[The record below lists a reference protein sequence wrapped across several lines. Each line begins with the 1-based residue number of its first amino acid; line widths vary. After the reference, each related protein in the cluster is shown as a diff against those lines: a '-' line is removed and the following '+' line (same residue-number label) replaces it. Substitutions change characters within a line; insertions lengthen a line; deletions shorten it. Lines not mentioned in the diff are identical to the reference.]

1 MREVKIGIRVADVA
15 QAMVFYQGLGFELA
29 DTVPG
34 PAGSPVLAVMVLDR
48 FHLIL
53 DALVGLPFPDT
64 EREKMIKQGPR
75 GLGCVIGIE
84 VPDLEPIHQHCVRSG
99 CEITGPIQDQ
109 PWGERTFTCID
120 PHGYEWKFAVKTGEG
135 NIEAVAAHWFGEGQ
149 RRLGMW
155 TNDGEPGTEHWLMTR
170 IPPLIACQ
178 RLRALTA

>member
-29 DTVPG
+29 GTVPG

-64 EREKMIKQGPR
+64 ERERMIKHGPR

-84 VPDLEPIHQHCVRSG
+84 VSDLAPIHQHCVRSG
-99 CEITGPIQDQ
+99 CEITSQIQDQ
-109 PWGERTFTCID
+109 PWGERSFTCID
-120 PHGYEWKFAVKTGEG
+120 PHGYEWKFAVKTGAG
-135 NIEAVAAHWFGEGQ
+135 DIEAVAAHWFGERTPQPG
-149 RRLGMW
+149 
-155 TNDGEPGTEHWLMTR
+155 DVGE
-170 IPPLIACQ
+170 
-178 RLRALTA
+178 

>member
-15 QAMVFYQGLGFELA
+15 QATVFYQGLGFELA
-29 DTVPG
+29 GTVPG

-64 EREKMIKQGPR
+64 ERERMIKHGPR

-84 VPDLEPIHQHCVRSG
+84 VPALEPIHEHCVRSG

-120 PHGYEWKFAVKTGEG
+120 PHGYEWSSPSKQAWEISIPWRRIGSG
-135 NIEAVAAHWFGEGQ
+135 MGQ
-149 RRLGMW
+149 PGPERPA
-155 TNDGEPGTEHWLMTR
+155 NDGEVGKG
-170 IPPLIACQ
+170 
-178 RLRALTA
+178 ALCS